1 MSYRPTYNYIPPIK
15 WHWQT
20 PWYDFFCAASGL
32 GKRFREKVLQAVA
45 IHDGQIIADV
55 GCGTG
60 VFVEIAKRRYP
71 SAHFIGID
79 PDRKALAIAEQALKR
94 AGLAVELKQA
104 FAESLP
110 LASGSVDI
118 CFSTLAFH
126 HMPNEIKQKA
136 AQEIYRVLK
145 PDGVVVIADFGE
157 SKSFFLRKMLF
168 FEKMEYLEGNLNG
181 LVPLY
186 LEEAG
191 FKTPETVG
199 SHFPGIKLI
208 RARK

>member
-1 MSYRPTYNYIPPIK
+1 MNYQPEYNYIPPIK

-20 PWYDFFCAASGL
+20 PWYDFFCTVSGL
-32 GKRFREKVLQAVA
+32 GKSFKEKVLQSAPIREGYRVA
-45 IHDGQIIADV
+45 DI

-60 VFVEIAKRRYP
+60 VFLEIAKQRYP
-71 SAHFIGID
+71 NVQFIGLD
-79 PDRKALAIAEQALKR
+79 PDQKALSIAKRQLAR
-94 AGLAVELKQA
+94 AGLAVELVQA
-104 FAESLP
+104 YAESLP
-110 LASGSVDI
+110 LASGSMDI

-126 HMPNEIKQKA
+126 HMPNGIKQKA

-181 LVPLY
+181 LIPRY
-186 LEEAG
+186 LQEAG
-191 FKTPETVG
+191 FKTPETIG
-199 SHFPGIKLI
+199 THFPGIKIL
-208 RARK
+208 RAQK